1 MIKKQFILPSV
12 ETNNFYEKDLKTY
25 YNLSIQSPISIK
37 AQLYIVEIVLNK
49 IYSIFKSTKEN
60 NKEFIIGELSL
71 CSEMKAQIIETLQFP
86 VDIKDNIIF
95 IADDRVSISL
105 YIPIFTFDIVTKYT
119 KTKYTRDRN
128 WYWWHK
134 DDLISRI
141 NALQWIHFILLNC
154 LKYEEK
160 NKS

>member
-60 NKEFIIGELSL
+60 KKEFINKS
-71 CSEMKAQIIETLQFP
+71 K
-86 VDIKDNIIF
+86 VIIF
-95 IADDRVSISL
+95 H
-105 YIPIFTFDIVTKYT
+105 IVTRKVFHLYL
-119 KTKYTRDRN
+119 Y
-128 WYWWHK
+128 
-134 DDLISRI
+134 LV
-141 NALQWIHFILLNC
+141 F
-154 LKYEEK
+154 
-160 NKS
+160 